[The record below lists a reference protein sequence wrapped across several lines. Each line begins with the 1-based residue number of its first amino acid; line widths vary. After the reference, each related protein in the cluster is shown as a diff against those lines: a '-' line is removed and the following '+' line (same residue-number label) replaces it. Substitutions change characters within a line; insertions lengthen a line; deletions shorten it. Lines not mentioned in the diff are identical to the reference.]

1 MPTTTFKP
9 TRPSLSPWGKGAA
22 ALGIGALALIAVG
35 LLFPAGAAFFPLVSL
50 WCSCVL
56 FYGAL
61 WVLRVSGVELDFF
74 HRAVL
79 IGGWAAAVLYFYWA
93 LGRRDF
99 VYAWDYANYLV
110 KQYSAEAAFALGPAE
125 GFRYIFG
132 SFAEDYTNFIPLFT
146 EFPFCLTAR
155 TGDSYAFSQ
164 VFSVLPTLMVLLAGV
179 VLKVGQMLHVKHRFY
194 YFLIGFSWLL
204 TFPFLRMS
212 AMLSQPDWFGLI
224 FAFAI
229 LVLTL
234 DYRFEKLEP
243 GRFALI
249 FLATAAVILT
259 RRWYLY
265 FVVGYY
271 FSYVLLVLCS
281 SVRAAKQ
288 GEKALALRRVRNLVV
303 FGLCSLAAMVA
314 LLWPMVSK
322 ILAYDYSD
330 RYSYYNVGGM
340 STELYYHALRIGLL
354 NFILIVL
361 GLVYAV
367 RRKAWALPALGA
379 CELVVSL
386 VLFTRVQNSGSHQML
401 LFVPAYFLLFLVGAA
416 ALAEGIERHKI
427 VKLGYWAFTLVFA
440 VSVRCSPLTVVAL
453 PDFIIDNFPLKSTE
467 EFVRLDGLTYDRK
480 DLAQIQSVTEWL
492 AAHLG
497 DGETAY
503 MIPDDMLY
511 NPGHLRNCLLPEQ
524 PLDGKLPDSFSV
536 PGTHN
541 FPMSFFEAKYVITIE
556 PYPLSYASETELG
569 HKLNA
574 KFTELRDDTHTLAA
588 EFDMDNGYIFTIWE
602 RVEAPTREE
611 VETYLHVFDAENAQY
626 PEMFSQVAEGWL
638 TAHGL

>member
-1 MPTTTFKP
+1 M
-9 TRPSLSPWGKGAA
+9 
-22 ALGIGALALIAVG
+22 
-35 LLFPAGAAFFPLVSL
+35 
-50 WCSCVL
+50 
-56 FYGAL
+56 
-61 WVLRVSGVELDFF
+61 
-74 HRAVL
+74 
-79 IGGWAAAVLYFYWA
+79 
-93 LGRRDF
+93 
-99 VYAWDYANYLV
+99 
-110 KQYSAEAAFALGPAE
+110 
-125 GFRYIFG
+125 
-132 SFAEDYTNFIPLFT
+132 
-146 EFPFCLTAR
+146 
-155 TGDSYAFSQ
+155 
-164 VFSVLPTLMVLLAGV
+164 
-179 VLKVGQMLHVKHRFY
+179 
-194 YFLIGFSWLL
+194 
-204 TFPFLRMS
+204 
-212 AMLSQPDWFGLI
+212 
-224 FAFAI
+224 
-229 LVLTL
+229 
-234 DYRFEKLEP
+234 
-243 GRFALI
+243 
-249 FLATAAVILT
+249 
-259 RRWYLY
+259 
-265 FVVGYY
+265 VGYY
-271 FSYVLLVLCS
+271 FSYVLLFLCS

-354 NFILIVL
+354 NFVLIVL

-453 PDFIIDNFPLKSTE
+453 PDFIIDTFPLKSTE

-588 EFDMDNGYIFTIWE
+588 EFDMGNGYIFTIWE

-626 PEMFSQVAEGWL
+626 PEMFSQVAESWL

>member
-9 TRPSLSPWGKGAA
+9 TQPSLSPWGKGAA

-132 SFAEDYTNFIPLFT
+132 SFAEDYTNFIALFT

-271 FSYVLLVLCS
+271 FSYVLLFLCS

-354 NFILIVL
+354 NFVLIVL

-440 VSVRCSPLTVVAL
+440 VSVRCSPLTVIAL

-588 EFDMDNGYIFTIWE
+588 EFDMGNGYIFTIWE

-638 TAHGL
+638 AAHGL

>member
-9 TRPSLSPWGKGAA
+9 TRPSFSPWGKGAA

-79 IGGWAAAVLYFYWA
+79 IGCWAVAVLYFYWA

-249 FLATAAVILT
+249 FLATAGVILT

-271 FSYVLLVLCS
+271 FSYVLLFLCS

-288 GEKALALRRVRNLVV
+288 GEKALALRRVRNLIV

-354 NFILIVL
+354 NFVLIVL

-440 VSVRCSPLTVVAL
+440 VSVRCSPLTVIAL

-588 EFDMDNGYIFTIWE
+588 EFDMGNGYIFTIWE

>member
-1 MPTTTFKP
+1 MEQ
-9 TRPSLSPWGKGAA
+9 TRSTLLKRSLTPWGKAGA
-22 ALGIGALALIAVG
+22 ALGIGVLVLAAVG
-35 LLFPAGAAFFPLVSL
+35 LLFPTGAAFFPLVSL
-50 WCSCVL
+50 WCSCAL

-61 WVLRVSGVELDFF
+61 WVLRVSGVTLDFF

-79 IGGWAAAVLYFYWA
+79 VGCWAAAVLYFYWA

-110 KQYSAEAAFALGPAE
+110 KQYSAEAAFAAGPAA
-125 GFRYIFG
+125 GFAYIFG
-132 SFAEDYTNFIPLFT
+132 SFAEDYTNFITLFT

-164 VFSVLPTLMVLLAGV
+164 VFCVLPSLMVLLAGV
-179 VLKVGQMLHVKHRFY
+179 VIKVGQILRVKNRFY

-212 AMLSQPDWFGLI
+212 AMLAQPDWFGLI

-234 DYRFEKLEP
+234 DYRFERLEP
-243 GRFALI
+243 GRFALL

-271 FSYVLLVLCS
+271 VSYALLLLVS
-281 SVRAAKQ
+281 SAKLARTD
-288 GEKALALRRVRNLVV
+288 KALAVRRVRNLIA
-303 FGLCSLAAMVA
+303 FGLCALIAMVA
-314 LLWPMVSK
+314 LLWPMVRK
-322 ILAYDYSD
+322 ILAFDYSD

-340 STELYYHALRIGLL
+340 ATELYYHILRIGLL
-354 NFILIVL
+354 NFILIGL
-361 GLVYAV
+361 GVADAF
-367 RRKAWALPALGA
+367 RRKRFALPALGA
-379 CELVVSL
+379 CELAVSL
-386 VLFTRVQNSGSHQML
+386 VLFTRVQNTGSHQML
-401 LFVPAYFLLFLVGAA
+401 LFLPAYFLLFLAGAA
-416 ALAEGIERHKI
+416 ALAEGIERRKAL
-427 VKLGYWAFTLVFA
+427 KLGYWAFTLVFA

-453 PDFIIDNFPLKSTE
+453 PDFLIDHFPLKSTA
-467 EFVRLDGLTYDRK
+467 EFVRLDGLTCDRR
-480 DLAQIQSVTEWL
+480 DLSQLQAVTEWL
-492 AAHLG
+492 SVHLG

-503 MIPDDMLY
+503 MITDDMLY

-541 FPMSFFEAKYVITIE
+541 FPMSFFEAKYVVTVD
-556 PYPLSYASETELG
+556 PYPLSYASDTELG

-574 KFTELRDDTHTLAA
+574 KFAELRDGTHTLAA
-588 EFDMDNGYIFTIWE
+588 TFDMGNGYTFTIWE
-602 RVEAPTREE
+602 RVAAPTRAE

-626 PEMFSQVAEGWL
+626 PEMFSQVAESWL
-638 TAHGL
+638 AAHGL

>member
-9 TRPSLSPWGKGAA
+9 TRPSFSPWGKGAA

-79 IGGWAAAVLYFYWA
+79 IGCWAVAVLYFYWA

-271 FSYVLLVLCS
+271 FSYVLLFLCS

-314 LLWPMVSK
+314 LLWPMISK

-354 NFILIVL
+354 NFVLIVL

-453 PDFIIDNFPLKSTE
+453 PDFIIDKFPLKSTE

-588 EFDMDNGYIFTIWE
+588 EFDMGNGYIFTIWE